1 MKSFIML
8 FLFAV
13 TIFFTLFDHSLGDD
27 PKFCPGTFTVNDV
40 CANISC
46 GYQAVFHWP
55 ASKMPHSCVCTASG
69 SNQSLCT
76 CQIVC
81 DAK

>member
-1 MKSFIML
+1 MKSNIML
-8 FLFAV
+8 FLFSMA
-13 TIFFTLFDHSLGDD
+13 IFFTLFGPSLVSGDL
-27 PKFCPGTFTVNDV
+27 KFCPGTFTANDT

-46 GYQAVFHWP
+46 GNLALFHWP
-55 ASKMPHSCVCTASG
+55 ASMMPHSCICAASG

-81 DAK
+81 